1 MVFTWSHRQSKNRHF
16 TSNDV
21 AMRQPCLPCGPRT
34 TAADLALVRTV
45 PNLYWIWKKYS
56 SMWTVKR
63 SLNLSPVSNTG
74 CGKPC
79 EMENVSVRVHL
90 SVYGGRLMRNTWK
103 KKEKR
108 KRENQTSTDGQEK
121 VMDLITRECSR
132 HRTSHPPCGVTLF
145 CCTVCRSWRRC
156 WTRAAESAAGTGP
169 VGTASGGWSR
179 GSGWLWLNRCA
190 EYSQWDRKL
199 RKMWKNTISM
209 FGLSNVDSTCL
220 ST

>member
-1 MVFTWSHRQSKNRHF
+1 MTLQCDNPVYHVGPELQRQTWLLCEQCQTCTESGKTIRACERSNAAWTWVLCQTQGVESHARWR
-16 TSNDV
+16 
-21 AMRQPCLPCGPRT
+21 
-34 TAADLALVRTV
+34 
-45 PNLYWIWKKYS
+45 
-56 SMWTVKR
+56 MWVCVYI
-63 SLNLSPVSNTG
+63 SVCTG
-74 CGKPC
+74 EDWWETP
-79 EMENVSVRVHL
+79 
-90 SVYGGRLMRNTWK
+90 
-103 KKEKR
+103 EKR

-121 VMDLITRECSR
+121 VMDLITRECPR

>member
-1 MVFTWSHRQSKNRHF
+1 MWAQNYSGRPGSCANSAKLVLNLEKLFEHVNGQTQLEPESCVKHRVWK
-16 TSNDV
+16 
-21 AMRQPCLPCGPRT
+21 AMRDGECECACTSQC
-34 TAADLALVRTV
+34 VR
-45 PNLYWIWKKYS
+45 
-56 SMWTVKR
+56 
-63 SLNLSPVSNTG
+63 
-74 CGKPC
+74 GKTD
-79 EMENVSVRVHL
+79 EKHL
-90 SVYGGRLMRNTWK
+90 K

-121 VMDLITRECSR
+121 VMDLITRECPR

-199 RKMWKNTISM
+199 RKM
-209 FGLSNVDSTCL
+209 
-220 ST
+220 